1 MANLSDTLVN
11 GDLRVVGNIYG
22 TVTSALSAG
31 STSITTG
38 STAGITLSAGQKFTL
53 AAGGSTAA
61 FTMPSAPTAVAY
73 ASSAGSATKLTAS
86 RNIITNLGSTAAAS
100 FNGTADISAGIF
112 GTLPVKYGGTG
123 ATAAADARTNL
134 GITPANIGAATTTH
148 THGNILSGGT
158 ITADTTIANGAKIA
172 FIDTNN
178 KVSRG
183 AAAFDAST
191 TTKALTQKGT
201 FETFSKLT
209 LGSGSDNAAS
219 GTHTHTT
226 SIASG
231 STAGITLTAGKSFTL
246 SAGGTTT
253 AFTMPSAP
261 TAVAYASS
269 AGSATKLT
277 SSRNIITN
285 LGSTAAASFNGTADI
300 SAGVTGT
307 LPVSRGGTG
316 ATAASAAL
324 ANLGAASADHGHTYL
339 DNRCN
344 IKGNNTSVWPWR
356 RIAGTNDIT
365 ANYVDSEAIL
375 LIHHKYDNGAF
386 GILKI
391 GQRVNNQSTSA
402 DATARAQWLVCYG
415 IDTSNYIVATYKA
428 AKKTYTD
435 IFAKATTY
443 PRASITCLAASTNW
457 NFYTSDEGSNSA
469 SHSNAYSSIAA
480 AGTEIHNQAYTTTAY
495 STVVG
500 VVSNATKLG
509 TVDVG
514 SATVPIYLSAGTPKQ
529 GSTYAG
535 GTSLTLNGTS
545 KAAATASIYAPTA
558 SGTSGYILKSNGANS
573 APTWIAQNTISAG
586 YASSA
591 SKIGSVTVG
600 NSNQPIYLNGGAPS
614 AANAYA
620 GGTSLTLNGT
630 SKSAATASIYAPTA
644 TGTAGYILKSNGAN
658 SAPTWIAQSA
668 LNGSNVGSSSC
679 PVYINA
685 AGQPTQISHYMQL
698 QPANSS
704 GGYDAYIEVRAS
716 GDNVCADIDAVYI
729 TGANDSRV
737 GVWVK
742 PSANKGTWAVYM
754 NKDMTLHFVGDEL
767 KKMAY
772 DSANSSGYFE
782 GYVTW
787 SPTIKKM
794 VVGTLSTDPN
804 TISFA

>member
-11 GDLRVVGNIYG
+11 GDLRVTGNIYG
-22 TVTSALSAG
+22 TTTSALSAG

-100 FNGTADISAGIF
+100 FNGTADISAGVT

-183 AAAFDAST
+183 AATFDAST
-191 TTKALTQKGT
+191 TTKALSQKGT

-209 LGSGSDNAAS
+209 LGSGSANAAS

-269 AGSATKLT
+269 AG
-277 SSRNIITN
+277 
-285 LGSTAAASFNGTADI
+285 
-300 SAGVTGT
+300 
-307 LPVSRGGTG
+307 
-316 ATAASAAL
+316 
-324 ANLGAASADHGHTYL
+324 
-339 DNRCN
+339 
-344 IKGNNTSVWPWR
+344 
-356 RIAGTNDIT
+356 
-365 ANYVDSEAIL
+365 
-375 LIHHKYDNGAF
+375 
-386 GILKI
+386 
-391 GQRVNNQSTSA
+391 
-402 DATARAQWLVCYG
+402 
-415 IDTSNYIVATYKA
+415 
-428 AKKTYTD
+428 
-435 IFAKATTY
+435 
-443 PRASITCLAASTNW
+443 
-457 NFYTSDEGSNSA
+457 
-469 SHSNAYSSIAA
+469 
-480 AGTEIHNQAYTTTAY
+480 
-495 STVVG
+495 
-500 VVSNATKLG
+500 
-509 TVDVG
+509 
-514 SATVPIYLSAGTPKQ
+514 
-529 GSTYAG
+529 
-535 GTSLTLNGTS
+535 
-545 KAAATASIYAPTA
+545 
-558 SGTSGYILKSNGANS
+558 
-573 APTWIAQNTISAG
+573 
-586 YASSA
+586 
-591 SKIGSVTVG
+591 KIGSVTVG
-600 NSNQPIYLNGGAPS
+600 GSNQPIYLNGGVPT

-685 AGQPTQISHYMQL
+685 AGQPTQISHCMQL

-704 GGYDAYIEVRAS
+704 GSYDAYVEVRAS

-742 PSANKGTWAVYM
+742 PSANKGTWLMYM
-754 NKDMTLHFVGDEL
+754 NKDMTTHIVGDEL

-772 DSANSSGYFE
+772 DSANTSGYFE